1 METSLLQLI
10 IPWVA
15 LAVSLLAAGMM
26 QFLSSLHKAR
36 ALRAEL
42 QINDLDQ
49 QLQSLSEQ
57 FLNFERR
64 AERAS
69 WEMERLRE
77 ERSFE
82 APAPVLSEG
91 GGNYQHAIRL
101 AVRGEDAESLMEI
114 CSISRGEAELLIK
127 LHQRGP
133 VSA

>member
-1 METSLLQLI
+1 MDSPLLQQI
-10 IPWVA
+10 IPWAALGVA
-15 LAVSLLAAGMM
+15 LLAAAMM
-26 QFLSSLHKAR
+26 QLISSVHKAR
-36 ALRAEL
+36 ALQAEL
-42 QINDLDQ
+42 QINDLEQ

-57 FLNFERR
+57 FMAFERR

-69 WEMERLRE
+69 WELERLRE

-82 APAPVLSEG
+82 APAPVVAEG

-101 AVRGEDAESLMEI
+101 AVRGESAESLMEI